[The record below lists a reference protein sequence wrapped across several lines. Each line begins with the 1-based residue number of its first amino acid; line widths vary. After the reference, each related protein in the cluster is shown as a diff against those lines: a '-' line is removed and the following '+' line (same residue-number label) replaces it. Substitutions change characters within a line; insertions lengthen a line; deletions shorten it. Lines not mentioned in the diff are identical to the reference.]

1 MYIPGLSDAAGAE
14 PDAPGAS
21 GHCWCNRTL
30 TETGPDDQP
39 VSPGLCHTGR
49 SCFDS

>member
-1 MYIPGLSDAAGAE
+1 MYIPVASEAPGAG

-21 GHCWCNRTL
+21 GPCWCNRTL

-39 VSPGLCHTGR
+39 VSADLCRAGR